1 MAIDRHGIRSGV
13 DGKAGKQALPTTPL
27 DTPLGYPL
35 GEVVVRGIATFTIV
49 KKRGFPPIYRERS
62 FLWRSGL

>member
-1 MAIDRHGIRSGV
+1 
-13 DGKAGKQALPTTPL
+13 
-27 DTPLGYPL
+27 
-35 GEVVVRGIATFTIV
+35 VVVRGIATFTIV